1 MRNGKAL
8 LFDLLLPLG
17 VGGLAALLTGGAM
30 EEYGSL
36 HQPPLSPPG
45 WVFPVVWTVLY
56 LLMGLAAHLV
66 RFSGDPRRGG
76 FLWLYGL
83 QLALNFGWTV
93 IFFLFQGYLFAL
105 VWLGVLWCAVL
116 CTMVGFFQVR
126 PAAGWLLVP
135 YLMWVGFAGYL
146 NAGVWLLNP

>member
-36 HQPPLSPPG
+36 RQPPLSPPG

-66 RFSGDPRRGG
+66 RCAQTDRENRG
-76 FLWLYGL
+76 
-83 QLALNFGWTV
+83 V
-93 IFFLFQGYLFAL
+93 SVFAD
-105 VWLGVLWCAVL
+105 V
-116 CTMVGFFQVR
+116 
-126 PAAGWLLVP
+126 
-135 YLMWVGFAGYL
+135 
-146 NAGVWLLNP
+146 NPLD

>member
-66 RFSGDPRRGG
+66 RFSGDPVAGAFCG
-76 FLWLYGL
+76 
-83 QLALNFGWTV
+83 
-93 IFFLFQGYLFAL
+93 
-105 VWLGVLWCAVL
+105 
-116 CTMVGFFQVR
+116 CTACSW
-126 PAAGWLLVP
+126 PSTSAGR
-135 YLMWVGFAGYL
+135 
-146 NAGVWLLNP
+146 

>member
-45 WVFPVVWTVLY
+45 WVWWVFPVVWTVLY

-66 RFSGDPRRGG
+66 RFSG
-76 FLWLYGL
+76 
-83 QLALNFGWTV
+83 T
-93 IFFLFQGYLFAL
+93 
-105 VWLGVLWCAVL
+105 
-116 CTMVGFFQVR
+116 
-126 PAAGWLLVP
+126 PAAGAFCGCTACSWP
-135 YLMWVGFAGYL
+135 STSAGR
-146 NAGVWLLNP
+146 